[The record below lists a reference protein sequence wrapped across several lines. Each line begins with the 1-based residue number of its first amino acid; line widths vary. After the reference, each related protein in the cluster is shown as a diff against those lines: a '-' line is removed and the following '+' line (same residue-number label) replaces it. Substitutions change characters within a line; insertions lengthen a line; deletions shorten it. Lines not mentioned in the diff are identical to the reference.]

1 MEKTIT
7 ITMDGER
14 HKALKKYL
22 KKKTG
27 STIEKELEAALDHL
41 FDKTVPPAVRDYL
54 EEDDEDDDGSS
65 AQKDGRK

>member
-1 MEKTIT
+1 MEQKIT
-7 ITMDGER
+7 ITMSEER

-27 STIEKELEAALDHL
+27 TTIEQELESALDRL

-54 EEDDEDDDGSS
+54 EEDDEPQGSNE
-65 AQKDGRK
+65 